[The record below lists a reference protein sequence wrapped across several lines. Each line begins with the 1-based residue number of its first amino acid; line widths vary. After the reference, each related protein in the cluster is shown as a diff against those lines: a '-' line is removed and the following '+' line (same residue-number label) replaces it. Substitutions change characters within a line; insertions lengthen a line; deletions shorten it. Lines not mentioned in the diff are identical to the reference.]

1 MEKVPSSGSLEARFF
16 EGIDLLGTDLSDIRV
31 IVHGSTL
38 VINTIVQE
46 SGARVG
52 LITTKGFRDVLEL
65 GRGNR
70 PEVYNLFYK
79 PVPPLVPRHLRFGV
93 TERLDHTGEILKP
106 LDEKGL
112 RESLPSPAESGCR
125 SHRHLLLARLCQ
137 SHSRKASGRTGK

>member
-1 MEKVPSSGSLEARFF
+1 MSSNPYLAVDVGGTFIDFVHFDPAQRNLLVEKVPSSGSLEARFF
-16 EGIDLLGTDLSDIRV
+16 EGIDRLGTDLSDIRV

-79 PVPPLVPRHLRFGV
+79 PVPP
-93 TERLDHTGEILKP
+93 
-106 LDEKGL
+106 
-112 RESLPSPAESGCR
+112 
-125 SHRHLLLARLCQ
+125 
-137 SHSRKASGRTGK
+137 